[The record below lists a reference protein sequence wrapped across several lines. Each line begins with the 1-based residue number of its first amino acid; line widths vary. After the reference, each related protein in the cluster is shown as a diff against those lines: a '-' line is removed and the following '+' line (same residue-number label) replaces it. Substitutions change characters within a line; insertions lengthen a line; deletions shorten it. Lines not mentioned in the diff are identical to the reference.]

1 VLIGTDSTELNIYVF
16 INISWNIGYY
26 SYALIEYIV
35 VNIIDSLS
43 LTIFQETAANLITL
57 IKSHSFLGLVPG
69 ISYN

>member
-1 VLIGTDSTELNIYVF
+1 MLIGTDCTELNIYVF
-16 INISWNIGYY
+16 INIGYY
-26 SYALIEYIV
+26 LYTLIEYIV